1 MASTMD
7 PNRVKRGS
15 GVSLWRQ
22 IKEQIADDIA
32 GGVIAPGSRLPTE
45 HDLAN
50 RFVVN
55 RHTVRRA
62 MKALEQEGLIRIE
75 QGRGTFVHEHVIDY
89 PVRRRTR
96 FSENIMA
103 QRRQPGGWVLLSE
116 RIPATADVAEAL
128 DLTVGAPVFL
138 IRTIGE
144 ADGRPINVADHYVCA
159 RRFPEIIPAFE
170 ESRSIS
176 KALAQFGLTDYFRK
190 VTRVTARMPD
200 ADEAQLLSQ
209 PQNRPLLIAE
219 SVNVD
224 NEGRPVEF
232 TMTRFAGDRVQLLFE
247 PTN

>member
-1 MASTMD
+1 MD
-7 PNRVKRGS
+7 PLRVKRGV

-32 GGVIAPGSRLPTE
+32 AGIIAPGSRLPTE
-45 HDLAN
+45 HELAN
-50 RFVVN
+50 RFTVN

-62 MKALEQEGLIRIE
+62 MKALETDGLIRIE

-116 RIPATADVAEAL
+116 RVAATADVAEAL
-128 DLTVGAPVFL
+128 GLAAGASVFM

-144 ADGRPINVADHYVCA
+144 ADGRPISVADHFFCA
-159 RRFPEIIPAFE
+159 LRFPEILEAFE

-176 KALAQFGLTDYFRK
+176 KAMAQSGVTDFFRK

-200 ADEAQLLSQ
+200 AEEAQLLSQ
-209 PQNRPLLIAE
+209 PANRPLLVSE

-224 NEGRPVEF
+224 TQGSPIEYGL
-232 TMTRFAGDRVQLLFE
+232 TRFAGDRVQLLFE
-247 PTN
+247 PGA

>member
-1 MASTMD
+1 MD
-7 PNRVKRGS
+7 PTRVKRGS

-22 IKEQIADDIA
+22 IKEQISDDIA
-32 GGVIAPGSRLPTE
+32 SGMIAPGSRLPTE

-50 RFVVN
+50 RFIVN

-62 MKALEQEGLIRIE
+62 MKALEQDGLIRIE

-96 FSENIMA
+96 FTENILA

-116 RIPATADVAEAL
+116 RLNASADVAEAL
-128 DLTVGAPVFL
+128 ELAEGAPVFL
-138 IRTIGE
+138 IRSIGE

-159 RRFPEIIPAFE
+159 RRFPDIIQAFE

-176 KALAQFGLTDYFRK
+176 KALAQLGVTDYYRK

-200 ADEAQLLSQ
+200 VEEAQLLSQ
-209 PQNRPLLIAE
+209 PQNRPLLLAE

-224 NEGRPVEF
+224 PDGRPIEYTV
-232 TMTRFAGDRVQLLFE
+232 TRFAGDRVQLLFE
-247 PTN
+247 PTS